1 MPQYDP
7 SGSENLLESKR
18 SSGRVPLV
26 NIFLEKISQ
35 VKEPKLNQKKL
46 NEIPIPCP
54 DGEML
59 ERLLNIV
66 ASAKEHVENI
76 LLVEEKKTN
85 ELKKLK
91 SAILVQELQSEAA

>member
-1 MPQYDP
+1 MAQ
-7 SGSENLLESKR
+7 
-18 SSGRVPLV
+18 
-26 NIFLEKISQ
+26 
-35 VKEPKLNQKKL
+35 PKLNQKKL

-91 SAILVQELQSEAA
+91 SVLLAQELQSEAA